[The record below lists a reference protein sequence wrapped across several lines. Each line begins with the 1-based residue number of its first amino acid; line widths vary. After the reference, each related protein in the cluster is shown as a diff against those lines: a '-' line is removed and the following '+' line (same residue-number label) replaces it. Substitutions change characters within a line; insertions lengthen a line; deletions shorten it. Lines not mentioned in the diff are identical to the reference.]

1 MWRNSRDRTKRNVP
15 LGTRLFITHFILP
28 GTRMVLLNSVFTF
41 DHVYLAGQA
50 HFGKTKEKCN
60 HTFAPA
66 TLCNAFQVTA
76 LKKNIS
82 KH

>member
-1 MWRNSRDRTKRNVP
+1 
-15 LGTRLFITHFILP
+15 
-28 GTRMVLLNSVFTF
+28 MVLLNSVFTF

-50 HFGKTKEKCN
+50 HFGKTKEKRN
-60 HTFAPA
+60 HAFAPA